1 MRDGRRILPNL
12 VLVVEAFGALVLASL
27 LIAVFSFRR
36 IAALAGQGG
45 GDRPTATPVLA
56 GDLDWV
62 LSAWVR
68 RVPWRAVCFQQGLAA
83 QLMLRRRGLSASLY
97 YGARR
102 DDAGALVAH
111 VWVRSGEV
119 DVIGCA
125 DSETYGVL
133 AVFPVRD

>member
-1 MRDGRRILPNL
+1 MQDRARVLANLPL
-12 VLVVEAFGALVLASL
+12 VAEAVGALAVASL

-45 GDRPTATPVLA
+45 GDRPPATATLA
-56 GDLDWV
+56 DNIDWA
-62 LSAWVR
+62 LSAWAR

-102 DDAGALVAH
+102 DDTSALVAH
-111 VWVRSGEV
+111 VWVRSGEI

-125 DSETYGVL
+125 GSEVYGVL
-133 AVFPVRD
+133 AVFPLRD